1 MKLYLE
7 EGNPGK
13 GNKYAYTRIELK
25 DEDGDTFGLS
35 WVGNR
40 GKKMKLKVLREA
52 RVILKG
58 FLEEL
63 DDLENLD

>member
-7 EGNPGK
+7 EGNPGN
-13 GNKYAYTRIELK
+13 GNKYAYTCIELK
-25 DEDGDTFGLS
+25 DEDGGTFGLS

-40 GKKMKLKVLREA
+40 GKKMKLKVIREA